1 MPELPKIRFDSV
13 FKEYTHEMC
22 RCGHFGGHSPYKKD
36 NGHMNGIQ
44 QGHGYCKHNN
54 CECNQFTWVGFCNSE
69 GVILD

>member
-1 MPELPKIRFDSV
+1 MPELP
-13 FKEYTHEMC
+13 KEYTHEMC
-22 RCGHFGGHSPYKKD
+22 RCGHFGGHSPIWEEAD

-54 CECNQFTWVGFCNSE
+54 CECNQFTWVGFCNNE